1 MAIVQISRITQRKG
15 LAQDLPDPLA
25 GAELGWVTDERR
37 LWIGN
42 GTLQEGAPV
51 VGNTEVLTEF
61 SDILGF
67 ATSYT
72 YQGKDFNLLPP
83 VQTGLTPSTPV
94 SQSIQS
100 RLDSN
105 VIITDFGATGDGVTD
120 VTANINNALY
130 QLYCQD
136 AANPSVRRG
145 LYFPAGVYKISNT
158 LNIPPYCNLYGDGP
172 DSSIISFEALTWSN
186 TIAYASGVLVN
197 YTGTTAAGRF
207 MIGQSYTIVFVG
219 STDFTAIGAVSNT
232 VGVTFT
238 ATGVGSGTGTATGPS
253 CYRSAVDVPVGTI
266 ITNTTYWTPTSL
278 PSYIARTAD
287 GLQQT
292 GDNIGLNTN
301 IFPGAFQI
309 SRMKLQTDQ
318 VMNGFFVESAQD
330 CSFESVNISGPE
342 TQSSLTVNLNKND
355 TACVRWN
362 STASATCTNIEWN
375 HCTFVGMVWGTNTD
389 EQIESVTFSNCSF
402 DTLYQGVYLGNSSAP
417 AVGPTGFRIVTN
429 NFNNI
434 YAEGISIVNVGLNC
448 SAYNSFYAVGN
459 HFSQNGTPATPVID
473 INGTNNV
480 SVGDMFQRT
489 TANSTGLNPRIKLN
503 NLNGITLGMNIS
515 NMTFYQSNVASTTLA
530 NQMAVGTYQRT
541 AGIRDVLSPSVSDY
555 TLFNFDTV
563 YTSAVKVDYTI
574 VCGTAVRTGVY
585 TIVCGTDSSGTGLQ
599 GSDSGVQNSSTG
611 VTFSVSETSGVV
623 TLKYSTGGTG
633 GFIYYS
639 VTKLA

>member
-1 MAIVQISRITQRKG
+1 VAIVQISRITQRKG
-15 LAQDLPDPLA
+15 LAIDLPEPLA
-25 GAELGWVTDERR
+25 SAELGWATDTRR
-37 LWIGN
+37 LYIGN
-42 GTLQEGAPV
+42 GTLAEGAPV

-61 SDILGF
+61 SDILSF
-67 ATSYT
+67 ATEYT
-72 YQGKDFNLLPP
+72 FKGKDFGLLPP

-105 VIITDFGATGDGVTD
+105 VIITDFGVTGDGTTD

-130 QLYCQD
+130 QLFCQD
-136 AANPSVRRG
+136 AANPSVRRS

-172 DSSIISFEALTWSN
+172 DSSVISFEVPAWSSTN
-186 TIAYASGVLVN
+186 SYISGVLVKN
-197 YTGTTAAGRF
+197 ST
-207 MIGQSYTIVFVG
+207 SY
-219 STDFTAIGAVSNT
+219 
-232 VGVTFT
+232 
-238 ATGVGSGTGTATGPS
+238 
-253 CYRSAVDVPVGTI
+253 YRSAVAVPVGI
-266 ITNTTYWTPTSL
+266 DITNTTYWTPTTL

-301 IFPGAFQI
+301 IFPGGFQI

-342 TQSSLTVNLNKND
+342 TQSSLTVNSNN
-355 TACVRWN
+355 TACVRFN

-375 HCTFVGMVWGTNTD
+375 HCSFSGMVWGTNTD
-389 EQIESVTFSNCSF
+389 EEIRGVTFSNCAF
-402 DTLYQGVYLGNSSAP
+402 DTLYQGVYLGNSTPP
-417 AVGPTGFRIVTN
+417 AVGPTGFRIVAN

-434 YAEGISIVNVGLNC
+434 YAEGVSIVNVGLNC
-448 SAYNSFYAVGN
+448 SAYNAFYAVGN
-459 HFSQNGTPATPVID
+459 HFSQTATPATPIID

-489 TANSTGLNPRIKLN
+489 TANSIGLNPRIKLN

-515 NMTFYQSNVASTTLA
+515 NMTFYQSNAASSTLA

-541 AGIRDVLSPSVSDY
+541 AGITDVLTDNVSNY
-555 TLFNFDTV
+555 TLFNFDAV
-563 YTSAVKVDYTI
+563 YTAAVKVDYTI
-574 VCGTAVRTGVY
+574 VRGTAVRTGTY
-585 TIVCGTDSSGTGLQ
+585 TIVRGTDASGTNLQ
-599 GSDSGVQNSSTG
+599 GNDTNAFVQNSSTG
-611 VTFSVSETSGVV
+611 VTFSVSETASVV
-623 TLKYSTGGTG
+623 TLKYSTTSTGSG